1 VVKDS
6 RPRCRLARDKK
17 GAGSK
22 QPIFELQE
30 SNEDIEKLVKHAIRF
45 TLECT
50 TGWKQSAVAL
60 MVPGLYKK
68 WLKPE
73 N

>member
-1 VVKDS
+1 M
-6 RPRCRLARDKK
+6 
-17 GAGSK
+17 AGYREGYAKAYADMSSDPTK
-22 QPIFELQE
+22 LIY
-30 SNEDIEKLVKHAIRF
+30 SNEDIEKLVKHAIHF

-50 TGWKQSAVAL
+50 TGWGQSAIAK

>member
-1 VVKDS
+1 MTSD
-6 RPRCRLARDKK
+6 PRKLVY
-17 GAGSK
+17 
-22 QPIFELQE
+22 
-30 SNEDIEKLVKHAIRF
+30 SNEDMEKLVKHAVRF

-50 TGWKQSAVAL
+50 TGWGQSAIAE
-60 MVPGLYKK
+60 MVSGLYQK